1 MEQYQIKKLTL
12 GPVATNC
19 YLVGIA
25 GQEDAVIIDPGD
37 NAAQIVST
45 LRQLAKKPVAI
56 LLTHGHFDHIRAA
69 GTLQKQYQ
77 IPVYVHEKEVEL
89 AADPKL
95 NGGALFGLPGSVNA
109 DRTVTDN
116 ETLTLAGMTFHVLYT
131 PGHTIGGVCYYLP
144 DAGILFSGDTL
155 FAHSIGRTDLPTGSQ
170 SALVRSVCEKL
181 MTLPDDVQV
190 YPGHDAPTSIGEE
203 KRYNP
208 YISF

>member
-1 MEQYQIKKLTL
+1 MKQYQIKKLTL

-19 YLVGIA
+19 YLAGIA
-25 GQEDAVIIDPGD
+25 GREDVVIIDPGD
-37 NAAQIVST
+37 NAQRIVST
-45 LRQLAKKPVAI
+45 LQQLGKKPAAI

-69 GTLQKQYQ
+69 EALKKQYQ
-77 IPVYVHEKEVEL
+77 IPVYAHEKEVEL
-89 AADPKL
+89 AADPEL
-95 NGGALFGLPGSVNA
+95 NGGRLFGLPGSVIA

-170 SALVRSVCEKL
+170 RALVRSVREKL
-181 MTLPDDVQV
+181 MTLPDAVQV
-190 YPGHDAPTSIGEE
+190 YPGHDASTTIEEE
-203 KRYNP
+203 KLYNP